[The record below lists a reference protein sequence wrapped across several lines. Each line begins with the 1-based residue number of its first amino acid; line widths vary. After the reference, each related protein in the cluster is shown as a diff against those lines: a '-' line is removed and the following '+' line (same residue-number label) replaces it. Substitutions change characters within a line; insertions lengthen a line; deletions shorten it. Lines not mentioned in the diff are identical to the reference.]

1 MSIIYIIPAITKTEQ
16 FYRYIKKMLRRK
28 RALKILTMIP
38 PEDSVES
45 SEEDI
50 IVERVESPLLSES
63 IEEDLDELLK
73 EFELNALDDVI
84 V

>member
-1 MSIIYIIPAITKTEQ
+1 
-16 FYRYIKKMLRRK
+16 MLCRK
-28 RALKILTMIP
+28 RALKILAMIP

-73 EFELNALDDVI
+73 EF
-84 V
+84 